1 MKKTLLCLVLFFIIS
16 FSMNSIKKTD
26 KYTLLKMFPNILVP
40 TVELYNNDTDL
51 EYINYPVIF
60 KTNTCSFFGNDVKKI
75 KNSNEAQE
83 YINSFGYDKED
94 IIFQE
99 YSPFT
104 NEVGVF
110 VRRNIR
116 DDKLMVYSV
125 VIRDIK
131 SDSLVNN
138 ECEKGK
144 CFIVTDQVSETF
156 KNKIIEI
163 TEKVKGFNWG
173 RYDIKYDSL
182 DELNKGN
189 FHIMELNV
197 GPSLYPA
204 IHPMNFDL
212 AVLWSEN
219 DLRSVPLLIE
229 IILFYY
235 LRCLKNIGMGT
246 ISLNDIIRNIEKWFN
261 NVSCILSQ

>member
-1 MKKTLLCLVLFFIIS
+1 MKIIIWLVLFFIIS

-26 KYTLLKMFPNILVP
+26 KYTLLKSFPVENVP
-40 TVELYNNDTDL
+40 PVELYTYDTDL

-60 KTNTCSFFGNDVKKI
+60 KTNKCSFFGNDVKKI
-75 KNSNEAQE
+75 KNSNEARE

-110 VRRNIR
+110 VRRNII

-125 VIRDIK
+125 VKRDIK
-131 SDSLVNN
+131 EDSLVNN

-144 CFIVTDQVSETF
+144 CFIVTDKVSETF
-156 KNKIIEI
+156 NKKIIEI
-163 TEKVKGFNWG
+163 TERVKGFNWG
-173 RYDIKYDSL
+173 RYDIKYDSF

-219 DLRSVPLLIE
+219 DLRSIPLLIE

-235 LRCLKNIGMGT
+235 LRCFKNIVT
-246 ISLNDIIRNIEKWFN
+246 RDISLNDIIRNIDKWFN
-261 NVSCILSQ
+261 NILCIYN